1 MERVTWGT
9 VRMASGITEEGRNFK
24 WCSLWSSVAQAEM
37 KAEQSPRA
45 RGKIRAFCPLP
56 SRGRIQHPLSYLGG
70 TGTKSDSR

>member
-24 WCSLWSSVAQAEM
+24 WYSLWSSVARNESREVPEGQGQNKGFLSFA
-37 KAEQSPRA
+37 QQRA
-45 RGKIRAFCPLP
+45 HP
-56 SRGRIQHPLSYLGG
+56 HPLSYLGG